1 MAGTDFVELDL
12 DGPLL
17 DRAFRIAPLVLV
29 GTVDADGTAD
39 IAPKHMTM
47 PVGEHHVAFTCT
59 PTHATLGNVVETGAF
74 TLSWLRPEDVLL
86 ASLAAAPRMS
96 DGIKPSLAAVPIRPA
111 TVVDGVVVDRASVVV
126 ECRLDRVV
134 DGFGRWQVV
143 VGSIVRAAV
152 AQDTLLGADE
162 DPQDVLARAP
172 VLAYLHPDHV
182 ATISRADRFPYHEGF
197 RR

>member
-1 MAGTDFVELDL
+1 MAGSEFVELDL

-29 GTVDADGTAD
+29 ATMDADGRPD
-39 IAPKHMTM
+39 VAPKHMTM
-47 PVGEHHVAFTCT
+47 PVGERHVAFTCT
-59 PTHATLGNVVETGAF
+59 PAHATLGNAIETGAF
-74 TLSWLRPEDVLL
+74 TVSWLRPQDVLL
-86 ASLAAAPRMS
+86 ASLAAAPRFR
-96 DGIKPSLAAVPIRPA
+96 DGTKPSLAAVPTRPA
-111 TVVDGVVVDRASVVV
+111 TVVDGVVVDRASIAV
-126 ECRLDRVV
+126 ECRLERIVE
-134 DGFGRWQVV
+134 GFGRWQVV
-143 VGSIVRAAV
+143 VGSIVHAAI
-152 AQDTLLGADE
+152 ARDTLLGTDE